1 MTSFTTGKVAA
12 ALLLTVTSA
21 VTQAADV
28 TIYGRAHLS
37 LDQLDNGVDSGT
49 NVSSNSSRLGFRAS
63 TKLEDGLEAFVQ
75 LEQTIRFDEGSGQF
89 ADRDSYVGL
98 RGEFGMLKA
107 GQFDTPLKTIR
118 SKVDQFGDRIG
129 DIRNLTRINTG
140 SSNIGNVFDER
151 FKNGIAY
158 ESPQFNNISWAFH
171 YTPHNTTGSTT
182 DNVRESYSTS
192 LTYEVKGL
200 YLAAAYESFEGIE
213 GIDPKAI
220 RLGAYYDIGAQLRV
234 SALYQNAS
242 DIPGG
247 DRNIYG
253 AGASYKLNKYV
264 LRAQLYQVSDNDT
277 PDTGATLAVVGVDRN
292 LGKDLTLYAA
302 YGITSNDDAALYSIS
317 GGGRGTT
324 APAIAG
330 ENNTGL
336 SLGIIYSF

>member
-12 ALLLTVTSA
+12 ALLLAAASA
-21 VTQAADV
+21 ASQAADV

-37 LDQLDNGVDSGT
+37 LDQLDNGHDSGT
-49 NVSSNSSRLGFRAS
+49 NVSSNASRLGFRAS
-63 TKLEDGLEAFVQ
+63 SKLDDGLEAFVQ

-98 RGEFGMLKA
+98 RGNFGTLKI
-107 GQFDTPLKTIR
+107 GQFDTPLKAIR

-140 SSNIGNVFDER
+140 GSNIGNVFDER
-151 FKNGIAY
+151 FKNGVAY
-158 ESPQFNNISWAFH
+158 ESPKFSNISWAFH
-171 YTPHNTTGSTT
+171 YTPHNTTGPTT

-200 YLAAAYESFEGIE
+200 YLAAAYESFEGVS

-220 RLGAYYDIGAQLRV
+220 RLGAYYDIGAQLRL

-247 DRNIYG
+247 DRDVYG
-253 AGASYKLNKYV
+253 IGASYKLDKYV
-264 LRAQLYQVSDNDT
+264 LRGQLYQVSDNDS
-277 PDTGATLAVVGVDRN
+277 PDTGATLAVIGIDRN

-302 YGITSNDDAALYSIS
+302 YGITSNDDAALYSVS
-317 GGGRGTT
+317 GGGRGK
-324 APAIAG
+324 AVPAIAG
-330 ENNTGL
+330 EDNTGL
-336 SLGIIYSF
+336 SLGIVYSF